1 MGARSSHDMISGG
14 RDVDRELVDRVLA
27 GDREGFSS
35 LVLRHQ
41 KMVLNFMYRMVGER
55 AFAEDLTQEVF
66 LKAYEALPRFRGEA
80 AFPTWLYRIAHNHC
94 LNALKRKG
102 REIPVTALA
111 KDPADGNPLTRSPD
125 PAAPA
130 DELLERRELH
140 AVVQAKLAELTP
152 EHRAVLVLRDI
163 QGLSYDEIAVA
174 LNLEGGT
181 VRSRIHRARMELKE
195 KIRPY
200 LEA

>member
-1 MGARSSHDMISGG
+1 MVRRSFRGIISEG
-14 RDVDRELVDRVLA
+14 RDADHPLVDQVLA
-27 GDREGFSS
+27 GDREAFSS
-35 LVLRHQ
+35 LVERHQ
-41 KMVLNFMYRMVGER
+41 KMILNFMYRMVGER

-66 LKAYEALPRFRGEA
+66 LKAYEALSRFRGEA
-80 AFPTWLYRIAHNHC
+80 AFATWLYRIAHNHC

-102 REIPVTALA
+102 REIPVAALA
-111 KDPADGNPLTRSPD
+111 TDPPNRNPLTRSPD

-130 DELLERRELH
+130 DELLAQRELH

-163 QGLSYDEIAVA
+163 QGLSYDEIASA

-181 VRSRIHRARMELKE
+181 VRSRIHRARIELKE
-195 KIRPY
+195 KIRSY